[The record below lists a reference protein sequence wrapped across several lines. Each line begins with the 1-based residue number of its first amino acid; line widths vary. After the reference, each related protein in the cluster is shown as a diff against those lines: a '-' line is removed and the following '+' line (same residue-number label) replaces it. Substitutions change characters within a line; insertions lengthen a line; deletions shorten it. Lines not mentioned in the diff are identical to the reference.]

1 MIQNLGNNTIMPVV
15 EPPPFNK
22 VGQYI
27 FKTNYLASSP
37 PPECAKSNPPCPY
50 MPNRREFKAG
60 EAVDGKMT
68 GQNLDSNG
76 LLIPM
81 SLLALNPIDA
91 RNTGREMNDKATD
104 KDPWTGKPEWNKIFS
119 IQNFW
124 RLVIVMIFL
133 YLFLKYMLPL
143 IKSSFKKA

>member
-1 MIQNLGNNTIMPVV
+1 MVQNLGNNTIMPV
-15 EPPPFNK
+15 EPPPLNK

-81 SLLALNPIDA
+81 SLLALNPK
-91 RNTGREMNDKATD
+91 NTASRPNDGTSGRTD
-104 KDPWTGKPEWNKIFS
+104 EKDPWTGGTDWGKIFS

-124 RLVIVMIFL
+124 RLVIVMIFIF
-133 YLFLKYMLPL
+133 LFLKYMLPL
-143 IKSSFKKA
+143 IKSSLKKA